1 MLVTIKYIHICIYTR
16 MFIYK
21 RIKIQTNEIYMDKN
35 KWKTTDNNKNHNN
48 NNNNER
54 LLDVAAFLSFWP
66 RGPWRASAQ
75 PCLQLRAD
83 HGCKING
90 VPDSFYSLYCF
101 YIVAFSF
108 LLPMFY

>member
-1 MLVTIKYIHICIYTR
+1 MKYIW
-16 MFIYK
+16 
-21 RIKIQTNEIYMDKN
+21 IKINGRQL
-35 KWKTTDNNKNHNN
+35 TTDNNKNHNN

-101 YIVAFSF
+101 YNVAFF
-108 LLPMFY
+108 LSAVVVLLIL